1 MGPDLNLSKAVN
13 VMGDF
18 AIFGSLASG
27 GNMDFLVNRG
37 LKGKGGPMSNFR
49 FS

>member
-37 LKGKGGPMSNFR
+37 LKGIGGSNVKF
-49 FS
+49 